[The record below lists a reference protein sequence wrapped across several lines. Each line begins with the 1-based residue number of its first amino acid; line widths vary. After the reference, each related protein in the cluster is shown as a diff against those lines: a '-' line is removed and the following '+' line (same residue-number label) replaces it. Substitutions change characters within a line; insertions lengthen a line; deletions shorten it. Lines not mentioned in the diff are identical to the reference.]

1 MTEMHTGKK
10 LSCQCP
16 LRLNADSVTIV
27 DLRGRIEQRPRDWP
41 RCTFSFAAFRL
52 SNGLRLL
59 ASGVRRKATGRGHVV
74 AALELPGGSYGVGAF
89 LG

>member
-16 LRLNADSVTIV
+16 LRLNADSVT
-27 DLRGRIEQRPRDWP
+27 IEQRPRDWP